1 MASPS
6 STSVEEIES
15 RLGAR
20 DSIMEPSIFRTLKQ
34 FLQAGGDPE
43 RAVELLIGN
52 YHAVAQTAN
61 LLAEWLIMS
70 GMEINEV
77 QSLVESQLENMLV
90 RHFEPSKADAAIF
103 GGEGETPAWLAQMI
117 DHPAWRKLIYRLAE
131 EYPDCLMLNFTIK
144 LISDAGF
151 QAEITSIS
159 TASQQLE
166 VFSRVLRTALSGCLE
181 KPPDEERLTE
191 LAKLIGHGE
200 HTYLYAQCLLHALS
214 LEGMSRGGASAKR
227 LAHEIRK
234 RSRPTR
240 DTTPIAMTLS
250 GALKKH
256 PKACQAMAAMLGK
269 NALNPADVTILF
281 NLYKSNDPPPV
292 DLIREP
298 TLLELLLD
306 ALFKP
311 GSRLNPDHKPK
322 YIFLLAYAASVF
334 EQTTKKGPRRAPVLN
349 KDELART
356 QESIEQM
363 CSICAEPKICDLP
376 TLYDCV
382 QLPVMALA
390 AIHWARYVVNEA
402 SYFKLNTEHVP
413 MHFALL
419 DEVAI
424 CQPTLHDRLL
434 RLYSD
439 LFEKPFDAELDVLV
453 LIEIRKMLLDRMIHL
468 VCRGCVL
475 SVLRYITARYQ
486 RQDTDISLIR
496 YFVTEL
502 LDVIGPPYTAEFVA
516 NFLPLV
522 ENKEITGDVPSA
534 QEGPDLVGQ
543 FIQHASKV
551 QGAQGRDS
559 L

>member
-1 MASPS
+1 
-6 STSVEEIES
+6 
-15 RLGAR
+15 
-20 DSIMEPSIFRTLKQ
+20 MEPTIFGTLKS
-34 FLQAGGDPE
+34 FLQNGGDPE
-43 RAVELLIGN
+43 KAVDLLIGN

-77 QSLVESQLENMLV
+77 QALVESQLKNMLV

-103 GGEGETPAWLAQMI
+103 DGEGETPAWLAQMI
-117 DHPAWRKLIYRLAE
+117 DHPAWRKLIYSLAE

-166 VFSRVLRTALSGCLE
+166 VFARVLRTALSGCLE
-181 KPPDEERLTE
+181 KAPNEDRLAE

-214 LEGMSRGGASAKR
+214 LEGLSRGGASAKR

-240 DTTPIAMTLS
+240 DTTPIAMALS
-250 GALKKH
+250 GALTKH

-269 NALNPADVTILF
+269 NALNPADVTILY

-311 GSRLNPDHKPK
+311 GSKINPDHKPK
-322 YIFLLAYAASVF
+322 YIFLLAYASSVF

-349 KDELART
+349 KDELVRT

-363 CSICAEPKICDLP
+363 CTICAEPKISDLP
-376 TLYDCV
+376 TLFDCV
-382 QLPVMALA
+382 QLPVMAMA
-390 AIHWARYVVNEA
+390 AIHWARYIVNEA

-413 MHFALL
+413 MHLALL

-434 RLYSD
+434 KLYSD

-475 SVLRYITARYQ
+475 PVLNYITGLYQ

-502 LDVIGPPYTAEFVA
+502 LEIIAPPLTPEFASV
-516 NFLPLV
+516 FLPLV
-522 ENKEITGDVPSA
+522 QNKEITGDLPPS
-534 QEGPDLVGQ
+534 QDGTDLVTQ
-543 FIQHASKV
+543 FIQQATKV
-551 QGAQGRDS
+551 IGKS
-559 L
+559 SEKS